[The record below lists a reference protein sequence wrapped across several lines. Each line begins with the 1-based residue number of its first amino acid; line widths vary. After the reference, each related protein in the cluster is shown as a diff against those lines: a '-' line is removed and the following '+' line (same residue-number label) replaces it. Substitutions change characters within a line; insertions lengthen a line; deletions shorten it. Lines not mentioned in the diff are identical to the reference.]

1 MIDKEFSFKLTKVAG
16 VICSSML
23 IFGAMTTSAQ
33 AANGTV
39 VDPNALL
46 LLLNMA
52 KTDIASNA
60 TAITSNA
67 TAITSNATAITSNAT
82 DITSNATD
90 ITSNATDITSN
101 ATDITSNA
109 TAITS
114 NATDI
119 TSNATAITS
128 NATDITSNATRIGS
142 LGTNTADGT
151 LNVNTANVGAGGL
164 SVTGTTTLTDSLTQT
179 GGDTSLTAV
188 GGANLS
194 VNGGGV
200 TATSSDG
207 LSVIS
212 ANDGSASVLVTNGAG
227 NTHGLTVGT
236 TNTTL
241 SGGVN
246 STTLT
251 LDDSGATFG
260 DALGAP
266 VTVTGVADGTNPFDA
281 VNVRQLDK
289 VSKGVSM
296 SMAMDGIPQ
305 AFGGQSVIGV
315 GIGRFDGNNALAI
328 GGSYHDDENGITY
341 SIKAARSTGSN
352 PTNAASAGVG
362 WAF

>member
-39 VDPNALL
+39 VSPNALL

-82 DITSNATD
+82 GIITSNATAITSNATD
-90 ITSNATDITSN
+90 ITSNATAITSN

-142 LGTNTADGT
+142 L
-151 LNVNTANVGAGGL
+151 
-164 SVTGTTTLTDSLTQT
+164 
-179 GGDTSLTAV
+179 LTAV

-194 VNGGGV
+194 VNDGGV

-227 NTHGLTVGT
+227 NAHGLTVGT